1 MCDQW
6 TNVLSWLPP
15 SISLGMLRDAAHG
28 LTVCL
33 TPPYNNL
40 DNLAKGARGRYD

>member
-6 TNVLSWLPP
+6 TNVLSWLPAFDQF
-15 SISLGMLRDAAHG
+15 RDAAHG

-40 DNLAKGARGRYD
+40 DNLDNLGKGVPGLYD

>member
-1 MCDQW
+1 M
-6 TNVLSWLPP
+6 TNGLMFSVGCPP
-15 SISLGMLRDAAHG
+15 SISLRDAAHG

-40 DNLAKGARGRYD
+40 DNLDNLGKGVPGLYD